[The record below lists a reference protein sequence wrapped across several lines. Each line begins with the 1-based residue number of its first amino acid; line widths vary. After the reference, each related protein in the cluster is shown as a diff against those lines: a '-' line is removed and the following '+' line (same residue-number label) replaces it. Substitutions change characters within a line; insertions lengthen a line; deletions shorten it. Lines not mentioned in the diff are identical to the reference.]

1 MPTTTEPTTSA
12 PSTISALTTTFTP
25 PSSCISD
32 LWLGSTS
39 GKTWMNLGPIS
50 HSECLPSGWHKT
62 DYYSPGICP
71 SGYGIAYTGLVE
83 RGDVTETAATCCPTL
98 NGHTYVTR
106 EGKSSTISESID
118 CLWSPAPLTTE
129 FTYTWTTNGSTMS
142 TSTALSS
149 NEHVNAYG
157 VYIRWQESDLSSI
170 TPSTPATN
178 TAAATTGNTAAT
190 TTASATSTSTEKPAN
205 SSSSSGLS
213 TGAKAGIGVGVGVGG
228 IIILALLGLFFV
240 RRRNRAGQSKHN
252 ANGGNGAVLPSSPPS
267 EMPTEC
273 AHELPTE
280 YYSQETSTNM
290 KELPVEEHVPE
301 LEGVKR

>member
-1 MPTTTEPTTSA
+1 MSLRQQQPAAQRKLEYRE
-12 PSTISALTTTFTP
+12 STRFHRRFEFVASKLISGG
-25 PSSCISD
+25 IS
-32 LWLGSTS
+32 
-39 GKTWMNLGPIS
+39 
-50 HSECLPSGWHKT
+50 
-62 DYYSPGICP
+62 
-71 SGYGIAYTGLVE
+71 
-83 RGDVTETAATCCPTL
+83 RL